1 MFIKVELATSIS
13 ALVSRALIFMFV
25 RYYVLFFL
33 FVTFNWRVIITNL
46 FLLFLERAKMKYPWE
61 RVGEV

>member
-13 ALVSRALIFMFV
+13 RLVSRALMFMFV
-25 RYYVLFFL
+25 RYYVLFFF
-33 FVTFNWRVIITNL
+33 FVTFNWRVILTYY

-61 RVGEV
+61 REGG